1 MSPHSLSISYYYYY
15 YHYCYYEYAN
25 LLYPVLPAASIHILL
40 IAILLILL
48 SFSHSTLIAI
58 IINRNVC
65 GSDDQCIYCI
75 PEHSDRVLKIDLS
88 VQQGADVMEAVS
100 LLEMEESDHKRLLHN
115 NNDDDND
122 DEEEDD
128 DGGGGGHYHRRQ
140 HTLLRQLRTPIY
152 SPTTSLLANKLGL
165 QSQLDAL
172 PLTARYARYP
182 FHCGLLSLLMRRM
195 MSILTSAISASC
207 FLLSLFIYS
216 SPSISCSFLH
226 YTLIVISH
234 YTHTSHL

>member
-1 MSPHSLSISYYYYY
+1 
-15 YHYCYYEYAN
+15 
-25 LLYPVLPAASIHILL
+25 VLPAASIHILL

-48 SFSHSTLIAI
+48 SLSHSTLIAI
-58 IINRNVC
+58 IINRHVC

-115 NNDDDND
+115 NDNNNNNNNDDDD
-122 DEEEDD
+122 DEEEEDEE
-128 DGGGGGHYHRRQ
+128 DGGGGGHHHRRQ
-140 HTLLRQLRTPIY
+140 HTLLRQLRRPIY

-172 PLTARYARYP
+172 PLTARYTRYP
-182 FHCGLLSLLMRRM
+182 IHCGLLGLLMMRM
-195 MSILTSAISASC
+195 RSILTFISASR

-216 SPSISCSFLH
+216 SPSISFSFLH